1 MEKWLRKPF
10 FVAQKG
16 PAYSHLTAMNII
28 KNSVGMVLVAVIF
41 SIVSANQANAGFFD
55 NSSTWS
61 FDSVYQNIQ
70 GMNVTSDASAIQ
82 SDAVKSVSSPAT
94 SKAKGKTVAKTYVV
108 SASAYS
114 SSVDETDDSPF
125 ITAKGTY
132 VRDGIV
138 ATNFLPFGTAIKIP
152 DIYGDKIFVVEDRM
166 NSRYVTNVDIWFP
179 SKELAKQF
187 GRKTVKIEVIS

>member
-1 MEKWLRKPF
+1 MEKWLSKPF

-16 PAYSHLTAMNII
+16 PTCTHLTAMKII
-28 KNSVGMVLVAVIF
+28 KNSVGMVLVAVMF

-70 GMNVTSDASAIQ
+70 GISVKNDVSPIQ

-94 SKAKGKTVAKTYVV
+94 SKAKAKTGVKTYIV

-114 SSVDETDDSPF
+114 SSVDETDDTPF

-166 NSRYVTNVDIWFP
+166 NRRYVTNVDIWFP

-187 GRKTVKIEVIS
+187 GRKTVTIEIVS